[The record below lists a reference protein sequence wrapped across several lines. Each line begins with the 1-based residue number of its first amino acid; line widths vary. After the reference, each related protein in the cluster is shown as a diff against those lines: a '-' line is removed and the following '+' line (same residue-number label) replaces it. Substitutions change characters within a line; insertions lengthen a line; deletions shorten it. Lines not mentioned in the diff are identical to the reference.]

1 MSDDTNSPLV
11 RVTENGP
18 YEVHGALPLSRTAQ
32 VETEYG
38 EPIAWAPDVALAP
51 DVPLAADE
59 PVRLCR
65 CGTSSTKPFCDDSH
79 LTNGFDGTETASH
92 ARFEERRYPY
102 EGDGVTI
109 DDDASLCTQA
119 GYCGDRFANVWAM
132 LAKSSD
138 PEVRERI
145 RHMSML
151 CPSGRIVTR
160 VEGGEPDEIAYEPSV
175 AVIADGPIWVRGGVT
190 VVGADGEPY
199 EVRNRQTLC
208 RCGASRNKPF
218 CDGRHKRTGFS
229 DA

>member
-1 MSDDTNSPLV
+1 MSDDATGFV
-11 RVTENGP
+11 VVVTEDGP
-18 YEVHGALPLSRTAQ
+18 YEVRGGVPLSRTAQ

-38 EPIAWAPDVALAP
+38 EPVDWAP
-51 DVPLAADE
+51 DVPLAA
-59 PVRLCR
+59 PQGAVRLCR
-65 CGTSSTKPFCDDSH
+65 CGGSSTKPFCDDSH
-79 LTNGFDGTETASH
+79 ETNGFDGTETASH
-92 ARFEERRYPY
+92 AAFEERRYPY
-102 EGDGVTI
+102 EGDGLTI
-109 DDDASLCTQA
+109 DDDLSLCTQA

-145 RHMSML
+145 RRMSML

-160 VEGGEPDEIAYEPSV
+160 VEGSEVGDEIAYEPSV
-175 AVIADGPIWVRGGVT
+175 AVIADGPIWVRGKVQ

-218 CDGRHKRTGFS
+218 CDGRHKRIGFE